1 MNQNTKGKESKRILI
16 VDDDQVMVK
25 LLVYIL
31 TKNGFI
37 VETSKDGREALNKEL
52 QELPDLIILDII
64 MPNIDGYQLAK
75 TLKSNEK
82 TKNIKIL
89 LCSSKNTFEDIKK
102 GISVGADDYI
112 TKPFN
117 PEEILQRINVL
128 LLKEQ
133 SDDL

>member
-1 MNQNTKGKESKRILI
+1 MDQNTKGEKSKRILI

-37 VETSKDGREALNKEL
+37 VETSKDGREALHKEL
-52 QELPDLIILDII
+52 QELPDLIILDIV
-64 MPNIDGYQLAK
+64 MPNIDGFQLAK
-75 TLKSNEK
+75 ILKSNEK

-102 GISVGADDYI
+102 GIRVGADDYI

-128 LLKEQ
+128 LLKEN
-133 SDDL
+133 DRE